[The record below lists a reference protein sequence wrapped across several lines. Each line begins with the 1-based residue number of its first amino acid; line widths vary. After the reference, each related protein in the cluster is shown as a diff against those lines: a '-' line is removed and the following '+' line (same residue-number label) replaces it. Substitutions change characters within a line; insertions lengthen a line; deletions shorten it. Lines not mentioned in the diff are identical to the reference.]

1 MESIFAQTDTVLI
14 ICNKNFE
21 IIFAN
26 SSCEDVFLT
35 SKSKIINKE
44 LYLFL
49 DNFKQV
55 HDLSIKSLDTGISY
69 KLHDC
74 SIRNQYYS
82 ISIKSIT
89 YNSQTSFLYEIFNTS
104 MKKEIEEQHKLIN
117 HENSYHELLR
127 NLAHEIKNPLG
138 AMKGSAQLLERKTDF
153 QYHEY
158 TNLII
163 NETNRLKDLIDNLL
177 SPYKKR
183 TTMRANIHEIIE
195 RVIKTILVEYP
206 EVKFIRKY
214 DVSIPEILCDPSQV
228 YQAIFNLI
236 LNGVQ
241 STEENCKITLNTKI
255 KINDSLIKKNA
266 SSIEVMIKDNGSG
279 IEIND
284 FDKIFEP
291 LYTTKKNGS
300 GLGLSLSRS
309 LIYQN
314 DGVLNLVNSDSF
326 GTQFQISLP
335 NIQ

>member
-55 HDLSIKSLDTGISY
+55 HDLSIKSLDRGISY

-153 QYHEY
+153 HYHEY

-195 RVIKTILVEYP
+195 RVIKSILVEYP